1 MAESIP
7 GIDSGHGEVGKNRE
21 RRCDEEVDS
30 IAMKILALEL
40 SSTRGSIAAG
50 EDEYVEESWPNDR
63 RNSGTFFEKLS
74 VIRKKHGPVDVV
86 IVGLGPGSYAG
97 IRIAVATAIG
107 LAAAWR
113 ARLLGAPSICAMA
126 GGCSDFLAIGDARR
140 NSFFIAEVKD
150 RALVREP
157 QLLPEEELRA
167 RIAANQALPVFSAE
181 TLPQFKGVEQR
192 FPSAVE
198 LAKIAA
204 SGNPGLSSAPLQ
216 PLYLREPSVTFPK
229 SVPVGRK

>member
-1 MAESIP
+1 MAESIS

-21 RRCDEEVDS
+21 RRCDEEIDS
-30 IAMKILALEL
+30 AAVKILALEL
-40 SSTRGSIAAG
+40 SSTRGSIAFG
-50 EDEYVEESWPNDR
+50 EDEYVEENWPNER

-74 VIRKKHGPVDVV
+74 LIRKKHGPADVV

-107 LAAAWR
+107 LAAAWQ

-126 GGCSDFLAIGDARR
+126 GDCADFFAIGDARR

-150 RALVREP
+150 RALLCAP
-157 QLLPEEELRA
+157 QLLPEGELRE
-167 RIAANQALPVFSAE
+167 RIASNEALPVFSAE
-181 TLPQFKGVEQR
+181 ALPQFKGVEQR
-192 FPSAVE
+192 FPSAIE
-198 LAKIAA
+198 LAKLAA
-204 SGNPGLSSAPLQ
+204 TENRSITSAPLE

-229 SVPVGRK
+229 SAPVGRK